1 MSLNAEKFQI
11 PNLDA
16 NRFLAF
22 LLVFCSHG
30 FIATSQQV
38 KESDSYQWF
47 DIWKITGTLGVEYFF
62 VLSSFL
68 ICFLYFKELETN
80 SNFSLRNFLVR
91 RTLRI
96 WPLYF
101 AMIFI
106 GFTYAFYRN
115 QSGNPIAD
123 LPNFFY
129 FATFT
134 LNFSM
139 IEQGAGF
146 LLFLTFLWSIAVE
159 EQFYILLSFLFK
171 FSRIR
176 PLLLFFGFIVVSLLF
191 RMYHADELRNSY
203 FNTISVLG
211 NFGVGGIAAYLYFWK
226 NELYFKIIEAKK
238 THVFL
243 FFSLLFLSILF
254 FPWISTLPYFAIFY
268 RLYYSILFALFILY
282 ISSGK
287 STYFNLGKSKFL
299 NYLGKISYGLYCF
312 HGISISLL
320 ILVLQNLK
328 LEETLWHTFLIY
340 PILILSFTFVLAHLS
355 YRYFESIFLRLK
367 KKFY

>member
-1 MSLNAEKFQI
+1 MNLNAEKLHI

-30 FIATSQQV
+30 FIATSQHV
-38 KESDSYQWF
+38 KEYGIYQWF
-47 DIWKITGTLGVEYFF
+47 EAWKITGTLGVEYFF

-91 RTLRI
+91 RTVRI

-101 AMIFI
+101 ALIFI
-106 GFTYAFYRN
+106 GFGFAFYRN
-115 QSGNPIAD
+115 LIGNPIEP
-123 LPNFFY
+123 LPHFLY

-134 LNFSM
+134 INFAM
-139 IEQGAGF
+139 IEQRAGF

-191 RMYHADELRNSY
+191 RMYHADELRISY

-211 NFGVGGIAAYLYFWK
+211 NFGVGGIAAYLYFTK
-226 NELYFKIIEAKK
+226 NELYTKIIEAKK
-238 THVFL
+238 TAVII
-243 FFSLLFLSILF
+243 FFSLLFLSVLF
-254 FPWISTLPYFAIFY
+254 FPWISTLSFFAVFY

-287 STYFNLGKSKFL
+287 NTYFNIGKSNFL
-299 NYLGKISYGLYCF
+299 SYLGKISYGLYCF

-320 ILVLQNLK
+320 ILVIQNLNF
-328 LEETLWHTFLIY
+328 EETLWHTFLIY
-340 PILILSFTFVLAHLS
+340 PIFILSFTFVLAHLS
-355 YRYFESIFLRLK
+355 YRYFESFFLGLK
-367 KKFY
+367 NKFY